1 MRTISCAIIAR
12 IHEASG
18 LALSPP
24 IELIV
29 GLGNP
34 GGSYEQTRHNAGFWC
49 VDALAQRNSGA
60 FRVEAKFQAQA
71 CKISLAAREC
81 WLLKPAT
88 FMNRS
93 GIAVAA
99 LAGFY
104 KIPVE
109 NILVMHDEL
118 DLPPGVARLKQG
130 GGHGGHNGLRD
141 IIAQLGANFMRLR
154 IGIGHPGDRD
164 AVVDYV
170 LQRPSLADRQQIEA
184 AMDAALLVM
193 PDVVNGEIQRAMHS
207 LHSQPAA

>member
-1 MRTISCAIIAR
+1 MSRP
-12 IHEASG
+12 
-18 LALSPP
+18 LD
-24 IELIV
+24 LIV

-34 GGSYEQTRHNAGFWC
+34 GGNYEQTRHNAGFWF
-49 VDALAQRNSGA
+49 VDALARGQGGV
-60 FRVEAKFQAQA
+60 FRPEAKFQAQVCRVA
-71 CKISLAAREC
+71 LAGRDC

-109 NILVMHDEL
+109 SILVVHDEL

-141 IIAQLGANFMRLR
+141 IIAQSGASFMRLR
-154 IGIGHPGDRD
+154 IGIGHPGGHSGDRD

-170 LQRPSLADRQQIEA
+170 LQRPSPMDRQQIEA
-184 AMDAALLVM
+184 AMEAALRVM
-193 PDVVNGEIQRAMHS
+193 PDVVNGEMQRAMHS
-207 LHSQPAA
+207 LHSQPPP

>member
-1 MRTISCAIIAR
+1 M
-12 IHEASG
+12 
-18 LALSPP
+18 SPP
-24 IELIV
+24 IDLVV

-49 VDALAQRNSGA
+49 VDALAQRNGGA

-81 WLLKPAT
+81 WLLKPTT

-193 PDVVNGEIQRAMHS
+193 PDVVNGEMQRAMHS
-207 LHSQPAA
+207 LHSQPAP

>member
-1 MRTISCAIIAR
+1 MSPR
-12 IHEASG
+12 IEM
-18 LALSPP
+18 
-24 IELIV
+24 IV

-34 GGSYEQTRHNAGFWC
+34 GDNYEQTRHNAGFWF
-49 VDALAQRNSGA
+49 VQALARSGGGV
-60 FRVEAKFQAQA
+60 FRSEAKFHGHV
-71 CKISLAAREC
+71 CKIAFSGHDGDRDC

-93 GIAVAA
+93 GIAVAT
-99 LAGFY
+99 LAVFY

-109 NILVMHDEL
+109 SILVVHDEL
-118 DLPPGVARLKQG
+118 DLPPGVARLKQS

-170 LQRPSLADRQQIEA
+170 LQRPPVIDRQQIEA
-184 AMDAALLVM
+184 GIDAALKVM
-193 PDVVNGEIQRAMHS
+193 PDVVSGEMQRAMHS
-207 LHSQPAA
+207 LHSQPPS

>member
-1 MRTISCAIIAR
+1 M
-12 IHEASG
+12 
-18 LALSPP
+18 SPP

-34 GGSYEQTRHNAGFWC
+34 GGNYEQTRHNAGFWC
-49 VDALAQRNSGA
+49 ANALAQRNGGA
-60 FRVEAKFQAQA
+60 FRVEAKFQAQV
-71 CKISLAAREC
+71 CRIFLAQRDC
-81 WLLKPAT
+81 WLLKPTT

-104 KIPVE
+104 KIAVE
-109 NILVMHDEL
+109 SILVVHDEL

-164 AVVDYV
+164 AVIDYV

-193 PDVVNGEIQRAMHS
+193 PDVVNGEMQRAMHS
-207 LHSQPAA
+207 LHSQSPV